1 MMKGLLSN
9 PAGHMF
15 VFIDKKGTTYKLC
28 QRANT
33 TQVLQVMNVYAGLN
47 TYKCVYIF
55 ANLIMHSETEMQF
68 HNSPCQFA
76 NVFATKLAP

>member
-1 MMKGLLSN
+1 MKGRLSN

-55 ANLIMHSETEMQF
+55 ANLIMQF